1 MAKNAEDD
9 RELQNLRDLLL
20 KKSEEIMLLK
30 KRNTDLE
37 GGMRTKDDEIRR
49 LKRELDERD
58 KTIKGLRHSRV
69 SVRGEGG
76 GLEGGGRVGFFLG
89 GRYVLPSLLIA
100 MKEREPS

>member
-1 MAKNAEDD
+1 MAKNTEDD

-37 GGMRTKDDEIRR
+37 GGLRARDDEIRR
-49 LKRELDERD
+49 LKRELEERD

-69 SVRGEGG
+69 SVRG
-76 GLEGGGRVGFFLG
+76 GGGRRDGLA
-89 GRYVLPSLLIA
+89 S
-100 MKEREPS
+100 S

>member
-1 MAKNAEDD
+1 MAKNTEDD

-37 GGMRTKDDEIRR
+37 GGLRTRDDEIRR
-49 LKRELDERD
+49 LKRELEERD

-69 SVRGEGG
+69 SVRGREGG
-76 GLEGGGRVGFFLG
+76 GTGWL
-89 GRYVLPSLLIA
+89 LPD
-100 MKEREPS
+100 